1 MYQPEQPVFEGVEVK
16 SSVHIEYGIEDVPK
30 PWWKS
35 LFYALQ
41 ITLVDFTPFIW
52 GGMFVSL
59 AGLDTGTV
67 LPTIISTAF
76 FCMGICTLI
85 QSTIGNRLPIVQGP
99 SSALVAA
106 MGPVAAAY
114 GLPAVWG
121 GVIVG
126 GLVEGALGGLR
137 IISKIRNLLTPVVIG
152 SVVTSIGF
160 VAARIALQ
168 WTFANQTPKMLLL
181 ALVAFLVALI
191 FRFKF
196 KGLLSS
202 GFILMATVLVGVIGG
217 TILGVFNWSA
227 VASAPWFAL
236 PKFFPFTNLAGQS
249 GEVITFVPAAILGIF
264 AGYLGS
270 MFESVGDYAATC
282 AACNEVYRIKHVDRG
297 IMAEGLGCVVTAFF
311 GGLPCTS
318 YTQNIGIIS
327 ATGVCSRRVTMTA
340 AVLFILYG
348 LCPKLAYVLAGIPR
362 SVIGAVFLIS
372 AATIMF
378 SGIDNIVSDKR
389 SLKNTIIAGTTIG
402 IAVMLPYHCA
412 STYSAWASSLPKF
425 VNMIVTSPTFLA
437 VIVGIVLNIF
447 LNYVLRANDD

>member
-1 MYQPEQPVFEGVEVK
+1 MYQPDQPVFEGAEVK

-52 GGMFVSL
+52 GGMFVTV
-59 AGLDTGTV
+59 AGLDSATV
-67 LPTIISTAF
+67 LPTIISSAF
-76 FCMGICTLI
+76 FCMGVCTLI

-99 SSALVAA
+99 SASLVAA
-106 MGPVAAAY
+106 MGPVGAAY

-121 GVIVG
+121 GILVG
-126 GLVEGALGGLR
+126 GVIEGALGGLR

-152 SVVTSIGF
+152 SVVTSVGF
-160 VAARIALQ
+160 VAARLALQ
-168 WTFANQTPKMLLL
+168 WTFANQTAKMLLL
-181 ALVAFLVALI
+181 ALAAFLVALL

-202 GFILMATVLVGVIGG
+202 GFILISTVLVGVIGG
-217 TILGVFNWSA
+217 SILGVFNWSA
-227 VASAPWFAL
+227 VASAPWISL
-236 PKFFPFTNLAGQS
+236 PKLFPFTNLAGQS
-249 GEVITFVPAAILGIF
+249 GKVIAFVPAAIIGMF

-297 IMAEGLGCVVTAFF
+297 IMAEGIGCALTACL

-348 LCPKLAYVLAGIPR
+348 LCPKLAYLLSSIPR
-362 SVIGAVFLIS
+362 SVIGAVFLIT

-412 STYSAWASSLPKF
+412 STFAAWASGLPKF
-425 VNMIVTSPTFLA
+425 INMIVTSPVFLA
-437 VIVGIVLNIF
+437 VIVGIVLNVF
-447 LNYVLRANDD
+447 LTYILKAE